1 MSKPDQVLLKRLE
14 ATEHD
19 LDRVVERVEKVA
31 VELVTVAAESET
43 VQGELKSVKNA
54 VKGLANCVEDLG
66 AAVKNLGDPG
76 DKEEEP
82 DPPFCYLTSED
93 AAAASDALADL
104 ETWLDVVLAHYPGGV
119 LQDCWRRHAW
129 IVEELLVLREAHRVA
144 WERGAPV
151 TARLD
156 WHNRWLPDV
165 LKRITGKHGLRGCD
179 GLLGHATEDWQPAQQ
194 QGLDD
199 GEVIV
204 AWWVAE
210 HGQTPPPAPTETALA
225 EARAR
230 ETASLR
236 G

>member
-1 MSKPDQVLLKRLE
+1 MSKQDEVLLKRLE

-19 LDRVVERVEKVA
+19 LDRMVERVEKVA
-31 VELVTVAAESET
+31 VELVTVAAGQET
-43 VQGELKSVKNA
+43 VQGELTSVKNA
-54 VKGLANCVEDLG
+54 VKGLAGAVEDLG
-66 AAVKNLGDPG
+66 AAVKNLGGAG
-76 DKEEEP
+76 DKEEP

-93 AAAASDALADL
+93 ADGAGDALADL

-156 WHNRWLPDV
+156 WHNRWLPEV
-165 LKRITGKHGLRGCD
+165 LRRITGKNGLRGCD
-179 GLLGHATEDWQPAQQ
+179 GLLSHATEDWKPARQ
-194 QGLDD
+194 QGLDA
-199 GEVIV
+199 GEAIV
-204 AWWVAE
+204 GWWVAE
-210 HGQTPPPAPTETALA
+210 HGQTPPPAPTERALA

-230 ETASLR
+230 EHASLR